1 MTIEIQAHT
10 GNMKID
16 SYNLAEFLAE
26 IQEGFL
32 KGFRLDFK
40 TNENY
45 PFGSGSYYSTT
56 LVPES
61 QQAAKEKLKNSV
73 EIQLPAELST
83 DSATPDQVA
92 TKNKLEEA
100 VTRLREGSAD
110 SIVLPD
116 VVDPE
121 TKEQLFQLKEATSSV
136 DVTQE
141 LGDFAR
147 KLSQN
152 RGENEANIIDAL
164 SVVHKDEAVVPM
176 ARRGRKPGK

>member
-26 IQEGFL
+26 IQEGIL

-61 QQAAKEKLKNSV
+61 QDSKQEN
-73 EIQLPAELST
+73 IQGT
-83 DSATPDQVA
+83 
-92 TKNKLEEA
+92 EEA
-100 VTRLREGSAD
+100 WESRQLGASAEHAK
-110 SIVLPD
+110 VANEQAL
-116 VVDPE
+116 VD
-121 TKEQLFQLKEATSSV
+121 LKEAISET
-136 DVTQE
+136 
-141 LGDFAR
+141 
-147 KLSQN
+147 
-152 RGENEANIIDAL
+152 EAP
-164 SVVHKDEAVVPM
+164 V
-176 ARRGRKPGK
+176 RRGRKPGK

>member
-1 MTIEIQAHT
+1 
-10 GNMKID
+10 MKID

-61 QQAAKEKLKNSV
+61 QPSEQEK
-73 EIQLPAELST
+73 
-83 DSATPDQVA
+83 
-92 TKNKLEEA
+92 TKGTEEA
-100 VTRLREGSAD
+100 WESRQLGASPEHAKVAVEQALVDLKGALD
-110 SIVLPD
+110 NPD
-116 VVDPE
+116 D
-121 TKEQLFQLKEATSSV
+121 T
-136 DVTQE
+136 
-141 LGDFAR
+141 
-147 KLSQN
+147 
-152 RGENEANIIDAL
+152 L

-176 ARRGRKPGK
+176 TRRGRKPGK

>member
-61 QQAAKEKLKNSV
+61 QPSEQEKTGGTEESTV
-73 EIQLPAELST
+73 EHDLSQKLVDFK
-83 DSATPDQVA
+83 DS
-92 TKNKLEEA
+92 
-100 VTRLREGSAD
+100 
-110 SIVLPD
+110 VLPED
-116 VVDPE
+116 LIP
-121 TKEQLFQLKEATSSV
+121 TT
-136 DVTQE
+136 
-141 LGDFAR
+141 
-147 KLSQN
+147 
-152 RGENEANIIDAL
+152 
-164 SVVHKDEAVVPM
+164 
-176 ARRGRKPGK
+176 RRGRKPGK